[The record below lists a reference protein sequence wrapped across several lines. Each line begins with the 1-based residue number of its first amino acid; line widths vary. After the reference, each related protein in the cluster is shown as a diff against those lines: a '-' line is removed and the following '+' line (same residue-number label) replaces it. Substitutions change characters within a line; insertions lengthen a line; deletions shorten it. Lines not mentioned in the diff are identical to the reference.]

1 MLRAV
6 VFDLDDTLVD
16 QRSAAAA
23 AVVAWAAEHG
33 VTGVDGA
40 GSDVAGS
47 DLAGSDLAAR
57 WAAVSVPLFARW
69 QRREITF
76 AGQRRERVREFLGV
90 TVSDAEADV
99 LFAGYLERY
108 EAGWVA
114 FPDAGPALRR
124 AAAAGL
130 AVAVLTNGDE
140 EQQRRK
146 LARVGLAGDAGVL
159 VASSVLPAGK
169 PDVRAFRHTA
179 ALLGVEPGVPG
190 PGSTGSS
197 WPSVLMVGDS
207 LPKDVLA
214 ARAAGWDAVLV
225 DRDDAYAGDEAA
237 AGVRRVRSLDEL
249 DFQPVRT
256 AR

>member
-33 VTGVDGA
+33 VTGAGGPGSDGA
-40 GSDVAGS
+40 GRNAVGS
-47 DLAGSDLAAR
+47 DGAGVDAVGSLDAVGSEVAAR
-57 WAAVSVPLFARW
+57 WAAVSAPQFARW

-124 AAAAGL
+124 VAAAGL

-146 LARVGLAGDAGVL
+146 LARVGLAGDVGLL

-179 ALLGVEPGVPG
+179 GLLGVEPG
-190 PGSTGSS
+190 
-197 WPSVLMVGDS
+197 SVLMVGDS

-225 DRDDAYAGDEAA
+225 DRDDAYAGDVAA

-249 DFQPVRT
+249 DFSR
-256 AR
+256 A

>member
-33 VTGVDGA
+33 VTGP
-40 GSDVAGS
+40 
-47 DLAGSDLAAR
+47 DLAAR
-57 WAAVSVPLFARW
+57 WARVSAPQYARW

-76 AGQRRERVREFLGV
+76 AGQRRERVRRFLGV

-114 FPDAGPALRR
+114 FADAVPALRR

-146 LARVGLAGDAGVL
+146 VSRVGLAGEIGLL

-179 ALLGVEPGVPG
+179 DLLGVEPA
-190 PGSTGSS
+190 
-197 WPSVLMVGDS
+197 SVLMVGDS
-207 LPKDVLA
+207 LPKDVLG
-214 ARAAGWDAVLV
+214 ARAAGWDAVLL
-225 DRDDAYAGDEAA
+225 DRSCPVSSRD
-237 AGVRRVRSLDEL
+237 VVRSLGEL
-249 DFQPVRT
+249 VFSRS
-256 AR
+256 